1 MVAQRLPAQV
11 HDAMDRDYG
20 FYYASFQFA
29 QGFVLGQVFVLVILF
44 AIIRYVLFDDGQSNA
59 TTSMTSADP
68 EARTARPL
76 RTFSLRQSLS
86 WLDAYRDRFTPAAPS
101 PKLRDTNHA
110 QSMGNSEKANPLA
123 SQATASAACNDALAT
138 AAPLDVR
145 QLFAQLGCDCNEAT
159 VEPCQ
164 WVNLLIAYV
173 LTKYRANLDL
183 QRQWQQRL
191 MRWINDPSVRPSFLA
206 DVVLTTLDLGTQL
219 PTLHQIKV
227 VPSLAFNSTQ
237 WHFAMS
243 HRDILS
249 LGIDTKIVVNWPKP
263 SLAALPV
270 SLLVSVVQ
278 FNGTIT
284 IELLQ
289 HHATPSV
296 AIAVLPD
303 YTLELDVQSLLG
315 HRAKVPN
322 LPKVRELIISRI
334 QAAFRR
340 HVVAPAFQVVDLP
353 TFTGARQPRPS
364 SKRSSMAAS
373 SRANA
378 RSRSTRYHWRDD
390 D

>member
-1 MVAQRLPAQV
+1 
-11 HDAMDRDYG
+11 MDRDYG

-44 AIIRYVLFDDGQSNA
+44 AIIRYVLFDDGQSNSTA
-59 TTSMTSADP
+59 SVTSTGPD
-68 EARTARPL
+68 ARLGRPL

-86 WLDAYRDRFTPAAPS
+86 WLDAYRDRFTTASSNPS
-101 PKLRDTNHA
+101 FREASRA
-110 QSMGNSEKANPLA
+110 QSSSDSTRAHPLA
-123 SQATASAACNDALAT
+123 SQTITSIPCNDSLAT
-138 AAPLDVR
+138 VAPLDVK
-145 QLFAQLGCDCNEAT
+145 QLFAQIGCDYNEAT
-159 VEPCQ
+159 VESCQ

-219 PTLHQIKV
+219 PTLHQVKV
-227 VPSLAFNSTQ
+227 VPSLTFNSTQ
-237 WHFAMS
+237 WHFAVS
-243 HRDILS
+243 HRDILT

-278 FNGTIT
+278 FTGTIT
-284 IELLQ
+284 VELLQ

-303 YTLELDVQSLLG
+303 YTLELGVQSLLG

-353 TFTGARQPRPS
+353 TFTGVRQPRPS
-364 SKRSSMAAS
+364 TKRQPMSTSSKSNIRP
-373 SRANA
+373 RPTQY
-378 RSRSTRYHWRDD
+378 RWRDD
-390 D
+390 